1 MEWESELEA
10 SLTKSV
16 RELPNEV
23 GILFSGG
30 LDSSLIAYLSK
41 KEGKEVRLYACGSDG
56 SHDSIWATIAAKSM
70 DMKVNFL
77 SEHENDI
84 LEGIR
89 SIKQITGQTSALSI
103 LIELP
108 LYFTTK
114 SSTDHKLAT
123 GQGADE
129 LFLGYKKYETK
140 DTSKEDLHRVVNY
153 VVPME
158 QKIASYNGKE
168 LLYPYLHESVVDTAS
183 RIPYDL
189 KVQNGSRKYILRS
202 TASRI
207 KLDMGIVWKQKKAAQ
222 YSSGFKDAV
231 ARMAKR
237 KGKNVHDFINEL

>member
-1 MEWESELEA
+1 MG
-10 SLTKSV
+10 
-16 RELPNEV
+16 P
-23 GILFSGG
+23 
-30 LDSSLIAYLSK
+30 
-41 KEGKEVRLYACGSDG
+41 
-56 SHDSIWATIAAKSM
+56 IAAKSM
-70 DMKVNFL
+70 DMQVNFL
-77 SEHENDI
+77 SEHESDI

-89 SIKQITGQTSALSI
+89 SIKQITGETSALSI

-222 YSSGFKDAV
+222 YSSGFKDAPNTFQ
-231 ARMAKR
+231 
-237 KGKNVHDFINEL
+237 NVILVFTQKVDLHIH